1 MAKRSTTAAE
11 AGRATRT
18 VAYVRVSTEKQAD
31 RGVSLEAQEAK
42 LRAYAQLYALDL
54 LEVIVDAGLSAKSLD
69 RPGLGRALAMLRS
82 GEAEAL
88 LVVKLDRLTRSVRDL
103 GELVEDYFADPNGPA
118 LLSVAEQIDT
128 RSAAGRLVLNVLG
141 AVSQW
146 EREAIGE
153 RTSAAMRHMAA
164 QGAYTGGAAPFG
176 YRVEAGSLVEHAAE
190 QAAIRAARQARAAGL
205 SLRAIAD
212 QLEAHGYRTRTG
224 RTFAPVQ
231 IARMVAA

>member
-1 MAKRSTTAAE
+1 MAKRN
-11 AGRATRT
+11 AGTGEVVAITRT

-42 LRAYAQLYALDL
+42 LRAYAQLYSLDL

-69 RPGLGRALAMLRS
+69 RPGLVRALGTLRS
-82 GEAEAL
+82 GQADAL

-153 RTSAAMRHMAA
+153 RTSAAMRHMAE
-164 QGAYTGGAAPFG
+164 QGAYTGGRTPFG
-176 YRVEAGSLVEHAAE
+176 YRLEAGSLVEDEAE
-190 QAAIRAARQARAAGL
+190 QRAIRAAQAARAAGL
-205 SLRAIAD
+205 SLRAVAG
-212 QLEAHGYRTRTG
+212 QLEAAGYRTRNG

-231 IARMVAA
+231 VARMLAA